1 MKPTRVINHSGQLYP
16 PPHPTP
22 LAPPPPPPPQ
32 VGSYRVIVSFET
44 PQLEEFSLCILQQN
58 NCFGCDANILE
69 SPRVPLMRRW
79 RGAPID
85 AAASRQIMIGHFDCD
100 EASGASQR
108 LPWSWKIVCGANPA
122 YDAFPAQ
129 HQIFYPSEKS
139 ATSLWCD
146 RYNTLPLTSPS
157 NLPTPNHSS
166 LTLPRPASSRAP
178 PPPPPPPRT
187 PPLLRYDPVF
197 KVETLDGRSV
207 WTKRHYR
214 CTPRTVPS
222 DLQGE
227 DGSSAGA
234 WTLSTL
240 DNGVISKEHWT
251 IVDAADDL
259 SWAVLHYSGAA
270 AVVGQS
276 YLGALLCSAD
286 GSWPARARTGA
297 EYERIEGA
305 FRKCGIALWEL
316 YGHGPAADANSFMWT
331 EEHHK
336 WEATHPPPL
345 DPIGDQTVQAWRA
358 SEKAKGA
365 AQPA

>member
-1 MKPTRVINHSGQLYP
+1 MCDKCGDKIAAALTDPETKQTIDMLNACDMRD
-16 PPHPTP
+16 
-22 LAPPPPPPPQ
+22 Q

-44 PQLEEFSLCILQQN
+44 PQLEDFSLCILQQN
-58 NCFGCDANILE
+58 NCFGCDAAILE
-69 SPRVPLMRRW
+69 EPRVPLMRRW

-85 AAASRQIMIGHFDCD
+85 DAAARQLMIGHFDCE
-100 EASGASQR
+100 EASAASQR

-129 HQIFYPSEKS
+129 HQIFYPSQKS
-139 ATSLWCD
+139 ATSLW
-146 RYNTLPLTSPS
+146 
-157 NLPTPNHSS
+157 
-166 LTLPRPASSRAP
+166 
-178 PPPPPPPRT
+178 
-187 PPLLRYDPVF
+187 YDPVF

-214 CTPRTVPS
+214 CTPRTVAG

-227 DGSSAGA
+227 AGSSAGA

-251 IVDAADDL
+251 TVDAADDL

-286 GSWPARARTGA
+286 GAWPAGARSGA
-297 EYERIEGA
+297 EFERIEAA
-305 FRKCGIALWEL
+305 FRKCGIAMWEL
-316 YGHGPAADANSFMWT
+316 YGHGPATEGTSFMWT
-331 EEHHK
+331 EEHRE
-336 WEATHPPPL
+336 WEVNHPPPL
-345 DPIGDQTVQAWRA
+345 EPIGDQTVQAWRA
-358 SEKAKGA
+358 SEKAKA
-365 AQPA
+365 A